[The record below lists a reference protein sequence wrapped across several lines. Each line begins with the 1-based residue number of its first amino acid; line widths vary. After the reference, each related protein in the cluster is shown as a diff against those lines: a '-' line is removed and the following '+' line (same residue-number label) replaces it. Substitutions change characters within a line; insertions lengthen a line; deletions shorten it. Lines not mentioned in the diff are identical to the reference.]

1 MEKKQ
6 QEEQGEEAKLRLL
19 QETLASQEEGLVRF
33 KAQWEAIQP
42 DLKKARQLDVQ
53 IQSQQEGYNQLR
65 QILETA
71 CGQVAEQEEKMR
83 MATKQLQGAYR
94 SLNRLLTNTET
105 ESLPLE
111 QVEDILQQEEDKLK
125 AAIKANEERLVRLNA
140 FDYVSLDE
148 EQKKLQKELVRQQ
161 NVRQLTESQEK
172 VKTEIVRLEKETVDC
187 STQLTEQEATRKTIQ
202 RLYENARMAV
212 GKDVKALRQQLQ
224 EGEACPVCGSTSHPY
239 HREQEVVDILFRNIE
254 QEYNTVVIA
263 CQQTNNQHIALQ
275 RDLAHQKLLP
285 DRSKNSYQYG
295 RKKKFMQET
304 KNRYRTVYRNWQNV
318 FRSIVVSIRSGNK

>member
-1 MEKKQ
+1 M
-6 QEEQGEEAKLRLL
+6 
-19 QETLASQEEGLVRF
+19 
-33 KAQWEAIQP
+33 
-42 DLKKARQLDVQ
+42 
-53 IQSQQEGYNQLR
+53 
-65 QILETA
+65 
-71 CGQVAEQEEKMR
+71 
-83 MATKQLQGAYR
+83 
-94 SLNRLLTNTET
+94 
-105 ESLPLE
+105 
-111 QVEDILQQEEDKLK
+111 
-125 AAIKANEERLVRLNA
+125 
-140 FDYVSLDE
+140 
-148 EQKKLQKELVRQQ
+148 
-161 NVRQLTESQEK
+161 TESQEK

-285 DRSKNSYQYG
+285 DRSKNSYPYG

-318 FRSIVVSIRSGNK
+318 FRSIVVSIRSGNKMMRR